1 MTRSR
6 TLPFAFATI
15 LALGAGLS
23 PALAHGNDNDGHG
36 GPMMGGQQAPGGMM
50 GGQGGMGQGGM
61 MGGQGGMGQGGMM
74 QMMQMMMRMHSQG
87 GMMGGMMGPNA
98 GMMGPAG
105 YMKKALDADG
115 DGKLT
120 PAEVQAGLTAKL
132 AEFDANG
139 DGTLS
144 IGEFEALHSAMIR
157 EIMVDRFQM
166 LDADG
171 DGQVT
176 EAEIADIAKK
186 MQHRGAMGGMMG
198 GMGQGGMGHGNPG
211 QGGMMQGQ
219 PGQPGQGMMN
229 NGMTMQDST
238 DSDN

>member
-36 GPMMGGQQAPGGMM
+36 EPMMGGQQAPGGMGQ
-50 GGQGGMGQGGM
+50 GGMMGGMGQGGM
-61 MGGQGGMGQGGMM
+61 MGGQGGMMK
-74 QMMQMMMRMHSQG
+74 MMQMMMRMHAQNGMMGGQG
-87 GMMGGMMGPNA
+87 GMMGPS
-98 GMMGPAG
+98 G
-105 YMKKALDADG
+105 YMKTALDADG

-120 PAEVQAGLTAKL
+120 PEEAQAGLSAKL
-132 AEFDANG
+132 AEFDANA
-139 DGTLS
+139 DGALS
-144 IGEFEALHSAMIR
+144 IDEFEALHSAMIR

-176 EAEIADIAKK
+176 KAEIADFAKK
-186 MQHRGAMGGMMG
+186 MQHRGRIGGMMG
-198 GMGQGGMGHGNPG
+198 GMGQGGMMGGQGNTG

-219 PGQPGQGMMN
+219 PGQPGQGVMN
-229 NGMTMQDST
+229 NGMMMQEST
-238 DSDN
+238 DGDN